1 MTSRPTALLILVALL
16 AGTTAWSSPL
26 PEPRRV
32 SVPVPDKAHLTALL
46 ESGLDIISVRVG
58 GQAVI
63 LEWPGDASRFATLGL
78 TPTVIDEH
86 PARTAAARA
95 NAERPFKAP
104 APTSVKSGANLLV
117 APPLGSGSM
126 GGHWTTAE
134 VKAVLDGLVAGD
146 THGIVADK
154 IDTLGTSLQLRPVWG
169 LLLGK
174 GTGPAVFFNSLT
186 HAREPNSMEAILYFA
201 QDIVSR
207 YNTDPF
213 AKSLLDHRR
222 IYIVP
227 IVNPDGYALNE
238 STYFGSGGTT
248 FGYWRK
254 NLADNNHNG
263 VFNSD
268 SDGVD
273 INRNYGFQWGFDS
286 IGSSPDPR
294 SEVYRGPSA
303 FSELETRIQRDIVRT
318 LQPVTGLSYHTWGD
332 LFIHPWGYTSA
343 PTQHVAAFHE
353 WSDVMTEGNGYQSGQ
368 GPDILYPV
376 NGEFNDW
383 CYGDTIT
390 KARAYTWT
398 PEAGQASDDFWP
410 PASRIVPLAAE
421 NLRACYMTAA
431 IAGTFVQA
439 DGYSIGEGAL
449 NASYGAHLTVRA
461 RNLGLASTTGT
472 VGTLVPLDPGI
483 QMLVSSVSYP
493 TIPSRT
499 TVLPSGGASFE
510 MAIDDTVTPGRLV
523 RFQVSF
529 SDPAG
534 AFSRDTVAIP
544 LGTPTVV
551 AFDDASSGLGKWMA
565 TPGTWGIVQ
574 NDPAHP
580 SRYFA
585 DSPGGPYPLGANS
598 VLTLVLPFNLALGVH
613 AYAVYDARWELE
625 CDYDAGTVEASLNG
639 ATWTSLNATGTT
651 PGSGESTLQPAGLPV
666 YTGTRWGWRTEMADL
681 SPFTGP
687 AGASTRLR
695 FRVRADDAAQF
706 DGLSF
711 DSLRVMLFDPAAQP
725 ALVSVD
731 NGPPSGA
738 VELSAPSPNPVRS
751 FARFE
756 FALPRAGDVRLE
768 VLDVQ
773 GRIVRTIADGAAPAG
788 RFVRQWDLADEQGR
802 SVSPSIYFLKLHAL
816 DKTITQRFAVIR

>member
-1 MTSRPTALLILVALL
+1 MTPRPTALLALAALL

-46 ESGLDIISVRVG
+46 ESGLDLISVRVG

-63 LEWPGDASRFATLGL
+63 LEWPGDEARFVTLGL

-104 APTSVKSGANLLV
+104 APTSTKGGANVQV
-117 APPLGSGSM
+117 APPIGSGGM
-126 GGHWTTAE
+126 AGHWTTAE
-134 VKAVLDGLVAGD
+134 VKAILDGLVAGD
-146 THGIVADK
+146 THGVVANK
-154 IDTLGTSLQLRPVWG
+154 IDTLGFSLQLRPVWG
-169 LLLGK
+169 LMLGK

-186 HAREPNSMEAILYFA
+186 HAREPNSMEAVLYFV
-201 QDIVSR
+201 QDLVSR
-207 YNTDPF
+207 YGVDPF
-213 AKSLLDHRR
+213 ATSLLDHRR
-222 IYIVP
+222 IYVVP

-238 STYFGSGGTT
+238 ATYFNSGGAA

-254 NLADNNHNG
+254 NLADNDRNG
-263 VFNSD
+263 TFDSD

-273 INRNYGFQWGFDS
+273 INRNYGFQWGFDN
-286 IGSSPDPR
+286 IGSSPDVR

-303 FSELETRIQRDIVRT
+303 FSEVETRIQRDIVKS
-318 LQPVTGLSYHTWGD
+318 LQPVAGLSYHTFSD
-332 LFIHPWGYTSA
+332 LLIHPWGYTSA
-343 PTQHVAAFHE
+343 PTLSVAAFHE
-353 WSDVMTEGNGYQSGQ
+353 WSDLMTEGNAYQTGQ

-383 CYGDTIT
+383 CYGDTIA
-390 KARAYTWT
+390 KPRAYTWT
-398 PEAGQASDDFWP
+398 PEVGQTSDDFWP

-421 NLRACYMTAA
+421 NLRACYFTTA
-431 IAGTFVQA
+431 IAGTFIQA

-461 RNLGLASTTGT
+461 RNVGLVSTTGT

-483 QMLVSSVSYP
+483 QMLVSSVAYP

-499 TVLPSGGASFE
+499 TVLPTGGASFE

-534 AFSRDTVAIP
+534 AFSRDTVVIP

-551 AFDDASSGLGKWMA
+551 AFDDASSGLGKWTV
-565 TPGTWGIVQ
+565 TPGTWGIVL

-580 SRYFA
+580 SRYFT

-598 VLTLVLPFNLALGVH
+598 LLTLNQPLNLSAGVH
-613 AYAVYDARWELE
+613 AYAVYDARWEFE
-625 CDYDAGTVEASLNG
+625 CDYDAGTVEGSLNG
-639 ATWTSLNATGTT
+639 TTWSFLRATGST
-651 PGSGESTLQPAGLPV
+651 PGSGESTLQPIGFPLYA
-666 YTGTRWGWRTEMADL
+666 GTRWNWRTEMADL
-681 SPFTGP
+681 SSFTGP
-687 AGASTRLR
+687 AGAATRLR
-695 FRVRADDAAQF
+695 FQVRADDGAQF
-706 DGLSF
+706 DGMSF
-711 DSLRVMLFDPAAQP
+711 DSLRVWLFDPAAQP
-725 ALVSVD
+725 ALVSVG
-731 NGPPSGA
+731 NGPRSGV

-751 FARFE
+751 LARFE
-756 FALPRAGDVRLE
+756 FSLPRAAGVRLE

-773 GRIVRTIADGAAPAG
+773 GRVVRTIADGAAPAG
-788 RFVRQWDLADEQGR
+788 RFVRQWDLADEHGR
-802 SVSPSIYFLKLHAL
+802 SVSPSIYFLRLHAL
-816 DKTITQRFAVIR
+816 DATITQRFAVIR